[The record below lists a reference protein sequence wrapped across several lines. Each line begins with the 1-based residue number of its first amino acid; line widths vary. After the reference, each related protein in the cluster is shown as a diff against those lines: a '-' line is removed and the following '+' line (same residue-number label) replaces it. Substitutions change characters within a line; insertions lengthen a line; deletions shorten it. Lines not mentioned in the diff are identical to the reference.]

1 MTIQEAPSSPLQ
13 RGETEA
19 GLRLPPRPAAT
30 QRSVCVPLWAAGRG
44 QGRQARTE
52 RALTGP
58 PSGDGCLRSKRSKCR
73 PEKRCGSELSRD
85 RLGRVEWH
93 YLSPLFQK
101 NKSTFL
107 NYTPA
112 CIIGI
117 THPRPSARQASIE
130 PGLWPRSINYAD
142 KLPVFTGPVWLCTHP
157 PLQAVRKAQTHIY
170 RAAVDWSLPAG
181 HAPPSG
187 YLDKERVGR
196 SRLLSAGVGEG
207 DPYMVSERRLKVS
220 VSPASRTRGREGRPP
235 GTLVLPLTRL
245 RNLG

>member
-1 MTIQEAPSSPLQ
+1 MSDDAGGTIVPTAERRNRSWFTNSSTPRCHPEVSLCPPVGSWEGA
-13 RGETEA
+13 GETSED
-19 GLRLPPRPAAT
+19 
-30 QRSVCVPLWAAGRG
+30 
-44 QGRQARTE
+44 
-52 RALTGP
+52 RALTH
-58 PSGDGCLRSKRSKCR
+58 RAAICR

-130 PGLWPRSINYAD
+130 LGLRPRSINYAD
-142 KLPVFTGPVWLCTHP
+142 KLPVFTGPVWLCAHP

-181 HAPPSG
+181 RAPPSG

-207 DPYMVSERRLKVS
+207 DPYMVSERRLEV
-220 VSPASRTRGREGRPP
+220 
-235 GTLVLPLTRL
+235 
-245 RNLG
+245 